1 MYKVSIAGVF
11 DALVIAVSI
20 AAALVLTAALNVV
33 IAEGTLVSASAFLT
47 MYQSVSC
54 NIPAAWDLTI
64 LIFCVFKPSTLTSPS
79 VPNPLSSSSSVNKV
93 SAWAFAVASPYEA
106 VTLPLPKA

>member
-11 DALVIAVSI
+11 DALVIKVSI

-33 IAEGTLVSASAFLT
+33 IAEGIAVFASAFLT

-54 NIPAAWDLTI
+54 NIPAACALTV
-64 LIFCVFKPSTLTSPS
+64 LIFFVFKPSTLTSPS
-79 VPNPLSSSSSVNKV
+79 VPNPLSSSSEVNKV
-93 SAWAFAVASPYEA
+93 SA
-106 VTLPLPKA
+106 